1 MRMAYFYNF
10 APGNAG
16 VIFYSDILVP
26 IIGFTLLWLRYRRG
40 TEAAGSTPSAHRVP
54 AGRS

>member
-1 MRMAYFYNF
+1 MITAHNF

-26 IIGFTLLWLRYRRG
+26 VVGFIFLWLQRR
-40 TEAAGSTPSAHRVP
+40 AAARQRTSA
-54 AGRS
+54 AAI